1 MEVPGMSERE
11 SGETFVLRSVNV
23 LDESGGFEGP
33 LDVSVEAGVVT
44 EVGANLH
51 LDSAPS
57 LDGADLW
64 LLPGVFDCHLH
75 VAISSMDVLRSLR
88 TPISQWALQAGANAR
103 ATLEAGVTFIRD
115 AGGADAGIRAAID
128 SGLVPGP
135 RSQISVMM
143 LSQTGGHADGFLAG
157 PGLELSSGY
166 VFPDYPGRPPYL
178 VDGVD
183 GMRRTVREILRAG
196 ADWIK
201 LCVTGGV
208 MSPTDLPEGAELTLE
223 EIETAVFEARRKGK
237 PVFAHANGGEGID
250 NALAAGVRSIEHGL
264 FLTEAQAARMAAQG
278 CFFVPTLAIVRDLMR
293 LADGG
298 TLPPYATQK
307 LAELRP
313 RIGDAVRI
321 AREAGV
327 RIALGSDFI
336 DVSQH
341 GRNLEE
347 ILLVHEAGLSVEE
360 ALRAATRTG
369 AELCGVGDRL
379 GRIAPGY
386 LFDAILLDEEPG
398 DLSLF
403 DRRGSVSGVFKGGR
417 PVVTHPRFAGA
428 ELVTA

>member
-1 MEVPGMSERE
+1 MSDRV
-11 SGETFVLRSVNV
+11 SSDTFVLRNANV
-23 LDESGGFEGP
+23 LDESGSFEGP
-33 LDVSVEAGVVT
+33 LDVSVEAGVVAA
-44 EVGANLH
+44 VGTGLH
-51 LDSAPS
+51 VDAAPS
-57 LDGADLW
+57 LDAAELW
-64 LLPGVFDCHLH
+64 LMPGVFDCHLH
-75 VAISSMDVLRSLR
+75 VAISSMDMLRSLR

-103 ATLEAGVTFIRD
+103 TTLEAGVTFIRD

-128 SGLVPGP
+128 GGVVPGP

-183 GMRRTVREILRAG
+183 GTRRTVREILRAG

-208 MSPTDLPEGAELTLE
+208 MSPTDLPDGAELTLE

-250 NALAAGVRSIEHGL
+250 NALTAGVRSIEHGL

-298 TLPPYATQK
+298 SLPAYAVEK

-313 RIGDAVRI
+313 LIGDAVRI

-327 RIALGSDFI
+327 PIALGSDFI

-347 ILLVHEAGLSVEE
+347 IFLMHEAGLSVEE
-360 ALRAATRTG
+360 ALLAATRTG

-398 DLSLF
+398 DLSVF
-403 DRRGSVSGVFKGGR
+403 DRRGSVTGVFKGGR
-417 PVVTHPRFAGA
+417 AVVGHPRFAGA
-428 ELVTA
+428 ELVAA